1 MVDWKN
7 EPFKKEKKKSLF
19 SLLTSLQV
27 SLKADTFHMSF
38 SCPCC
43 LSLLSPPN
51 DCDLSDLP
59 EYPYGPFFPRPSNTI
74 PAAWGFGSHNIVP
87 KPGLSPCLASCAC
100 HDTGLARKTSLY
112 VLYYLNSFICLQ
124 EPFNKITLNWLSH
137 TKSNL
142 PGPSSVVFVNMYF
155 INGVN

>member
-1 MVDWKN
+1 MSLLKR
-7 EPFKKEKKKSLF
+7 EKKKSLF

-27 SLKADTFHMSF
+27 SLKIDTFHMSF
-38 SCPCC
+38 F
-43 LSLLSPPN
+43 LSLLPLPPVAPN
-51 DCDLSDLP
+51 DYDLNDLP
-59 EYPYGPFFPRPSNTI
+59 EYPYGPFSPQPSSTI

-87 KPGLSPCLASCAC
+87 KPGLSPCLALCAC
-100 HDTGLARKTSLY
+100 HKTRLAHKTSLY

>member
-1 MVDWKN
+1 MSLLKR
-7 EPFKKEKKKSLF
+7 KKKKSLF

-27 SLKADTFHMSF
+27 SLKIDTFHMSF
-38 SCPCC
+38 F
-43 LSLLSPPN
+43 LSLLPLPPVAPN
-51 DCDLSDLP
+51 DYDLNDLP
-59 EYPYGPFFPRPSNTI
+59 EYPYGPFSPQPSSTI

-87 KPGLSPCLASCAC
+87 KPGLSPCLALCAC
-100 HDTGLARKTSLY
+100 HKTGLAHKTSLY